1 MAVWVVRRRA
11 HFGRSLMDTH
21 SAFHLIDTELEKTI
35 ERLRR
40 IVGVN
45 TVVPPGSNYDVLV
58 DYLEPQF
65 KAAGF
70 ATERVVVPPEKVA
83 QIPLPLVG
91 PRINLVAS
99 R

>member
-1 MAVWVVRRRA
+1 MQWRI
-11 HFGRSLMDTH
+11 LMDTNR
-21 SAFHLIDTELEKTI
+21 AFQLIDAKLEKTI

-45 TVVPPGSNYDVLV
+45 TVVPPGANYDVLV

-70 ATERVVVPPEKVA
+70 ATERVVVPPERWHRFRCRLKVRA
-83 QIPLPLVG
+83 STWS
-91 PRINLVAS
+91 PRA
-99 R
+99 